1 MDPVTIYNQYLK
13 EEEEEGGK
21 DVTRKKDEVLTRRTE
36 L

>member
-13 EEEEEGGK
+13 EEEEGGK